1 MSSSA
6 SLEKVG
12 ECLYRNPSSLQ
23 YYALLKIRGK
33 QIKRSLKTDH
43 LPEARRKLK
52 DFRNDQERIDTSA
65 GKVNVGGLCD
75 RQLEIIKNGSP
86 NTVRRKELI

>member
-1 MSSSA
+1 MSSSS

-12 ECLYRNPSSLQ
+12 ERLYRSPSSQQ

-33 QIKRSLKTDH
+33 QIKRSLKTNN

-52 DFRNDQERIDTSA
+52 DFRRDQERIDSTA
-65 GKVNVGGLCD
+65 VY
-75 RQLEIIKNGSP
+75 
-86 NTVRRKELI
+86 